1 LFEWFILKIV
11 IPTIFHTSP
20 FTRRI
25 PYIYVMT
32 NAYIDRRSFIRT
44 ATAMGLGAAAMSLTH
59 PTGKKKMP
67 LSFSTL
73 GCPDWDYDEILS
85 FASKNQ
91 YQGIE
96 IGVIARQIDLPS
108 ITIFNTPDK
117 IRTARKKAEDLNL
130 KIVNLGS
137 SAAMHHPDGP
147 DREKIM
153 DEARRF
159 IDLARAL
166 GCPYIRVYPND
177 FPKDVDKKTA
187 MERMTRGLRSLGDH
201 AKGSGVTVLLET
213 HGDLLYAEDI
223 VSLMKDVNHP
233 EVGLIWDIVNMWS
246 VTKEP
251 PAVVYPKIASHIRHV
266 HVKDYRMEN
275 GKMRQCFVGQ
285 GISPIFSG
293 IDALRKAG
301 YKGFYS
307 FEWEKLWHPEIE
319 EPDKAL
325 PYYVGVMRAYE
336 DKYGV

>member
-1 LFEWFILKIV
+1 MM
-11 IPTIFHTSP
+11 HAS
-20 FTRRI
+20 
-25 PYIYVMT
+25 
-32 NAYIDRRSFIRT
+32 IDRRAFIRN
-44 ATAMGLGAAAMSLTH
+44 ASALALSAAA
-59 PTGKKKMP
+59 TGFIEPSARKKMP

-73 GCPDWDYDEILS
+73 GCPDWDFDEVLS

-96 IGVIARQIDLPS
+96 IRVIARQLDLPS
-108 ITIFNTPDK
+108 LTIFNTPEK
-117 IRTARKKAEDLNL
+117 IRTARKKAEDSNL

-147 DREKIM
+147 DREKAM
-153 DEARRF
+153 DEAKRF
-159 IDLARAL
+159 IELARAL

-177 FPKDVDKKTA
+177 FPKDIDKKTA
-187 MERMTRGLRSLGDH
+187 LDRMAKGLRALGDH

-213 HGDLLYAEDI
+213 HGGLLYAEDI
-223 VSLMKDVNHP
+223 VSLMRDVNHS

-285 GISPIFSG
+285 GISPVFSG
-293 IDALRKAG
+293 IDALRKGG

-336 DKYGV
+336 EKYGV